1 MKTEEAIEQIKKI
14 SEYPGT
20 YPCAIVRT
28 PNVIEVIKCIDAPQ
42 VTDEQ
47 AWNKIAEAYPETTQS
62 LRITLDHAVF
72 GQEAEPQKVKVPAF
86 VAEWFEENKHNLNFA
101 IFELCEVGKAPV
113 DLSEGLT
120 DFEKWFYLNQDIET
134 LVRMV
139 DGYEVE
145 EQLYVMPLPYV
156 ELSVHY
162 CIDKD
167 GKVVFRQG
175 NAQKFTE
182 EELDE
187 YFPDIKHFAVKV

>member
-1 MKTEEAIEQIKKI
+1 MEKQELIEKWENKTSAPSCEISASSIRP
-14 SEYPGT
+14 SEYEMYTVG
-20 YPCAIVRT
+20 YGVARVEI
-28 PNVIEVIKCIDAPQ
+28 IEDLK
-42 VTDEQ
+42 
-47 AWNKIAEAYPETTQS
+47 
-62 LRITLDHAVF
+62 RLD
-72 GQEAEPQKVKVPAF
+72 EPQKVKVKPF

-101 IFELCEVGKAPV
+101 IFELCEAGKAPV

-139 DGYEVE
+139 DGYEVD

-162 CIDKD
+162 CIGKD

-175 NAQKFTE
+175 NAQKFNE
-182 EELDE
+182 AELDE
-187 YFPDIKHFAVKV
+187 YFPDIKHFAVKVEV